1 MSQTIVKKNHMDIP
15 WHDFTD
21 AEKDEPVSKAS
32 LKEKASVIGRVG
44 MMFLSCGTGAW
55 RVRSS
60 MNTMSECMG
69 LTCTADIGLMSINYT
84 CFDGEACF
92 SQSLCLTN
100 TGVNNSKLTRLE
112 IFINDFVSRCD
123 SLTCD
128 QLLCSTST

>member
-84 CFDGEACF
+84 CLTARLAFR
-92 SQSLCLTN
+92 SLFAL
-100 TGVNNSKLTRLE
+100 LTRE
-112 IFINDFVSRCD
+112 
-123 SLTCD
+123 
-128 QLLCSTST
+128 

>member
-60 MNTMSECMG
+60 MNTMS
-69 LTCTADIGLMSINYT
+69 
-84 CFDGEACF
+84 DGTDLHSRYRAY
-92 SQSLCLTN
+92 
-100 TGVNNSKLTRLE
+100 VHKLHL
-112 IFINDFVSRCD
+112 F
-123 SLTCD
+123 
-128 QLLCSTST
+128 